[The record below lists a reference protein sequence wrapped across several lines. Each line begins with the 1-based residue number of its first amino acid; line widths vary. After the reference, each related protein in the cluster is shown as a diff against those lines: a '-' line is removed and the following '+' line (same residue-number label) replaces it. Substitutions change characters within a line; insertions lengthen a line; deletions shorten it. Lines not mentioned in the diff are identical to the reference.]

1 MKKILSLFAFVFLLN
16 CADKKQKDFAIL
28 SENPGFN
35 IKIKKSKISITQDS
49 LNIRVPNGSPLN
61 YFHNYI
67 FSDTLF
73 FGIKDYNS
81 LDVYNLRTQQFVK
94 NIEIARHELTS
105 EIQSLYVKSLDSI
118 YVLNNYPPVFYHIN
132 YVGDLL
138 NKYEAGV
145 LNLNIENERVPKNEV
160 IYNFTNLNYQKPFIL
175 NNLIYLPIN
184 PFDSHYVPG
193 FTKAERIGV
202 YDLKD
207 RKWLK
212 SICPPKGVFSI
223 ENVFFNYDLSSPN
236 YIFNNKKIYIS
247 YPMDHYIYV
256 YDVEGNFIDKMLASS
271 SYIKSLPSPL
281 NKNQLKDFQYS
292 WNFRIQTPFYGPLF
306 HHKDINLY
314 SRVFYQQQE
323 LYKSNGELNDGA
335 KRTAY
340 LIVFNSNLEKIDEI
354 EFTNGSLGVSKVSPL
369 NDGIL
374 VGKSKAHW
382 DNENEFI
389 HKYVYKMNPKF

>member
-1 MKKILSLFAFVFLLN
+1 MKKILFLSILFFLFNCKEKSL
-16 CADKKQKDFAIL
+16 KDYAIL
-28 SENPGFN
+28 SENPGYN
-35 IKIKKSKISITQDS
+35 KKIKISKISVIKDS
-49 LNIRVPNGSPLN
+49 LEITVPNGSPLN

-81 LDVYNLRTQQFVK
+81 LDVYNIRTQQFVK
-94 NIEIARHELTS
+94 NIEIPRHELAS

-132 YVGDLL
+132 YQGDIL
-138 NKYEAGV
+138 NKYEPGV
-145 LNLNIENERVPKNEV
+145 LKLNIQNERIPSNEI
-160 IYNFTNLNYQKPFIL
+160 IYNFTNLNYQKPFLI
-175 NNLIYLPIN
+175 NNFIYLPIN
-184 PFDSHYVPG
+184 PFDSHHVTG
-193 FTKAERIGV
+193 FTKAERIGI

-236 YIFNNKKIYIS
+236 YIFNNNHIYVS

-256 YDVEGNFIDKMLASS
+256 YDVEGNFIDKKLASS
-271 SYIKSLPSPL
+271 SYIKTFPPPL
-281 NKNQLKDFQYS
+281 NKNQLKDFQSS

-306 HHKDINLY
+306 YHKNINLF
-314 SRVFYQQQE
+314 SRVFYQQQG
-323 LYKSNGELNDGA
+323 LYKNNGELNDGA
-335 KRTAY
+335 NRTAY
-340 LIVFNSNLEKIDEI
+340 LIVFNSKLEKIDEI

-374 VGKSKAHW
+374 VGKSKTYW

-389 HKYVYKMNPKF
+389 HKYIYKMNPKL